1 MPLTH
6 VNMWDDKNGWR
17 RISPDKALV
26 KYRRTVSADS
36 GIFLCELCGQKVAFA
51 VGDIKEPYFMH
62 PSGSKDCDEKTTSL
76 TNYRNYNPLGFSLPI
91 KIHLLNDHIFV
102 FIGFPSLSIRQLT
115 IAKERNDKV
124 IIQSFSNR
132 NDIEYTLTEERFST
146 EHIVWL
152 NAGEIS
158 DEYKIL
164 CSTVDK
170 FTWPRIVDGIDSQGT
185 LFDVESGR
193 RLPRNAD
200 VVIKREYILIT
211 SKTHL
216 YTPSGIH
223 ISKRGIVGRWSIYII
238 SASHVS
244 KTASDF
250 FIALNVRLTEE
261 VAEITPLWPISIH
274 SSHSLSYSADHLW
287 FFKSHEGVLETYP
300 VYPRPQCQ
308 GRLYKITGTTQTVS
322 VSRFEER
329 TSVLRYTVMRKM
341 EETRSSRTE
350 YMVLFCNLS
359 GVPIDIGRQTVLPK
373 QNAISI
379 KAAFDGTVEIYK
391 NSILISRFGLE
402 GNKPTQCAVSF
413 GLTIIVYQGGDKAA
427 ELSYEQATPPLK
439 RDDDELLELL
449 RTDKSSTV
457 PVNHTVGVIAGKLK
471 NLPKSK
477 AYVLKCLRKG
487 HLGSNS
493 LLLLRKVV
501 EDSYV

>member
-17 RISPDKALV
+17 RISPGKAFL

-36 GIFLCELCGQKVAFA
+36 GLFICELCGQKVAFA
-51 VGDIKEPYFMH
+51 VGDIKDPYFMH

-76 TNYRNYNPLGFSLPI
+76 ISHRNYNPLGFSLPI
-91 KIHLLNDHIFV
+91 KIHLLNEHISV
-102 FIGFPSLSIRQLT
+102 FIGFPPLSVRQLT

-124 IIQSFSNR
+124 IIQSFNNR
-132 NDIEYTLTEERFST
+132 IDIEYTLTEERFST

-152 NAGEIS
+152 NAGVIS

-170 FTWPRIVDGIDSQGT
+170 YTWPRLVDGVDSQGT
-185 LFDVESGR
+185 LFDIGSGR

-200 VVIKREYILIT
+200 VVVKREYVLIT
-211 SKTHL
+211 SKTYL
-216 YTPSGIH
+216 YAPSGISV
-223 ISKRGIVGRWSIYII
+223 SKRVTVGRWSIYII
-238 SASHVS
+238 SASQMS

-250 FIALNVRLTEE
+250 FLAFNVRLTEE
-261 VAEITPLWPISIH
+261 AVEITPVWPISIH
-274 SSHSLSYSADHLW
+274 SSHSLSYAADHLW

-308 GRLYKITGTTQTVS
+308 GRLYKIIGTTQTVS

-341 EETRSSRTE
+341 EETISPRTK
-350 YMVLFCNLS
+350 YTVQFCDLS
-359 GVPIDIGRQTVLPK
+359 GVPIDIGKQTALPK
-373 QNAISI
+373 QNTITI
-379 KAAFDGTVEIYK
+379 KATYDGAVEIYK
-391 NSILISRFGLE
+391 KSVLMNRLGLE
-402 GNKPTQCAVSF
+402 GNKPIQCVVSF

-427 ELSYEQATPPLK
+427 ELSYERTTPAFK
-439 RDDDELLELL
+439 RRDDELLELL
-449 RTDKSSTV
+449 RTDKSSII
-457 PVNHTVGVIAGKLK
+457 PMNHTVGVIAGKLK
-471 NLPKSK
+471 DLPKSK
-477 AYVLKCLRKG
+477 AYVLRCLREG
-487 HLGSNS
+487 RLGSNS